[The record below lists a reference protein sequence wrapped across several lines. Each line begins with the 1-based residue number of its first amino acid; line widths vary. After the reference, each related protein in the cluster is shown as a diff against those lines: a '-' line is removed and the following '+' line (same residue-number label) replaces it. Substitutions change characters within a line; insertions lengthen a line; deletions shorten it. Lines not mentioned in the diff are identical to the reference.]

1 MAVNK
6 RKRKTKVSKGEHGG
20 AQRIHL
26 TGLQRVLLG
35 KGQVDSIEEVEVR
48 QTFGRWMSDRQR
60 IILGER

>member
-1 MAVNK
+1 MAVSK
-6 RKRKTKVSKGEHGG
+6 RKRTKKVSKGIHGG

-26 TGLQRVLLG
+26 TGLELALLG
-35 KGQVDSIEEVEVR
+35 KGQVDSIESVEIR